1 MGMPTNAQSE
11 AFGVFRPQ
19 RPVNRAEPILPPQA
33 MKTYGIACPIPT
45 HFREATC
52 EEVLCPQH
60 VSGWRTVCST
70 KTELGVQQ
78 IKYIREQSGRHFT
91 ITGPDQ
97 AGDVAFIFPP
107 GQKCF
112 GKHAVTLEREAIYY
126 VVEGDYRGNPRN
138 VPVRKHVSGENW
150 LDDFATHQGKL
161 ADELA
166 KG

>member
-1 MGMPTNAQSE
+1 MGMPTSAQSE
-11 AFGVFRPQ
+11 AFGVFRPT

-97 AGDVAFIFPP
+97 AGDVAFIFRPDRSVSASMP
-107 GQKCF
+107 SPWNGRQFTTWSKATI
-112 GKHAVTLEREAIYY
+112 AVILAMSRY
-126 VVEGDYRGNPRN
+126 RN
-138 VPVRKHVSGENW
+138 VPLTTGWMISQHIKASLPTN
-150 LDDFATHQGKL
+150 
-161 ADELA
+161 
-166 KG
+166 